1 MKKDILIYF
10 DIITFVK
17 TIQEADSLIE
27 NIDNLMFIFFKSE
40 KISIKEALDSIN
52 TGFASEIMQVFK
64 KNNLDIN
71 NRNSVIDFFKNL
83 KELIKKFKVIR
94 LVLAFD
100 PTDKTIENIHN
111 FVKETLGIGYIF
123 DIEVSQNILAGAI
136 VIFNGKYIDYSL
148 KRRIEDTFETK
159 KGEMLNLI

>member
-10 DIITFVK
+10 DIITSLK
-17 TIQEADSLIE
+17 TIQEANSLIE
-27 NIDNLMFIFFKSE
+27 NIDSLMLIFFKSE
-40 KISIKEALDSIN
+40 KISIKEALGSIN
-52 TGFASEIMQVFK
+52 TGFASEVMQVFE

-71 NRNSVIDFFKNL
+71 NRDSVTDFFAKL
-83 KELIKKFKVIR
+83 KGLIKKFEVIR

-100 PTDKTIENIHN
+100 PTNKTIENIHN
-111 FVKETLGIGYIF
+111 FVKETLGIGYIL
-123 DIEVSQNILAGAI
+123 DIEVSQSILAGAI

-148 KRRIEDTFETK
+148 KKRIEDTFETK